1 MNDSGQIIEDL
12 THIECASDNVLDRII
27 SVLEHY
33 NPNGEYQ
40 IVSHEDT
47 DFIHDNVKVYNA
59 FAEDGKSPSISVIV
73 KEGMDHYVA
82 KVVAAY
88 ELQ

>member
-1 MNDSGQIIEDL
+1 MNDSEQIIDEL
-12 THIECASDNVLDRII
+12 KHIECASDHVLDRII
-27 SVLEHY
+27 GVLEHH

-47 DFIHDNVKVYNA
+47 DFIHDNVRVYNA
-59 FAEDGKSPSISVIV
+59 FSEDQKSPSIAIVV